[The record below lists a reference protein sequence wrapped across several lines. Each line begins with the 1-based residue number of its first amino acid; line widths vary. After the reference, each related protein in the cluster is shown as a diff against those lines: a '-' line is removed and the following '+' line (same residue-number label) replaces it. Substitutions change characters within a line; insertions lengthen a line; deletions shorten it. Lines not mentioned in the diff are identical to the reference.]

1 MYRGSHVSLGKDTAV
16 CFLKSRAQVT
26 VSITFMLTSRSLPP
40 ESLRSQMGGRKS
52 LETCWEE
59 QAGPRGPVWDAA
71 APLPDLSGG
80 KKWGLFVC
88 GHTCGCEGPQRSRVL
103 SHLCAHMPQAGRSVM
118 GPVWPEPPEAQ
129 GVRETTIGL
138 FLNASRPRHHSKGP
152 GTELDDI
159 WLGRE
164 SSQD

>member
-1 MYRGSHVSLGKDTAV
+1 MKPAGKNRQGPEVLLVMPPPPCQISVGEKNGV
-16 CFLKSRAQVT
+16 C
-26 VSITFMLTSRSLPP
+26 
-40 ESLRSQMGGRKS
+40 
-52 LETCWEE
+52 
-59 QAGPRGPVWDAA
+59 
-71 APLPDLSGG
+71 
-80 KKWGLFVC
+80 LFV
-88 GHTCGCEGPQRSRVL
+88 GTHVDVRDRPQRSRVL